1 MIDYIDIWRRQ
12 RNSKKAKHKA
22 QTQKVKKK
30 LTYSEAESLHIEAFE
45 NIDCLECANCCKSFR
60 HYFES

>member
-30 LTYSEAESLHIEAFE
+30 LTYSEAES
-45 NIDCLECANCCKSFR
+45 
-60 HYFES
+60 